1 MSLEWNGVSVCGFV
15 RVCVSRG
22 GAEQVG
28 CGRSLNEWG
37 KVGVEIV
44 CFCFFF
50 ITSVDSGKDCVLGVR
65 TVA

>member
-1 MSLEWNGVSVCGFV
+1 MRV
-15 RVCVSRG
+15 RSCLCEFGG

-28 CGRSLNEWG
+28 GGRSLNEWD

-44 CFCFFF
+44 CFCVFF

-65 TVA
+65 TVG